1 MTHTDRKDPMYTV
14 RTVVLVAMAAT
25 MTLAGCGGSGP
36 AAEPTSTSASAPAGL
51 SPAAPSAPARA
62 SGSAAVPEKL
72 RFAGSTVDGRAFSG
86 ESLAGRPAVLWFWA
100 PWCTVCRGE
109 APDIEA
115 MQRRFG
121 DRVQFVGVPGLGQ
134 VPDMQ
139 RFVADTGLGGFPHV
153 VDENG
158 ALWERFG
165 VPAQPAFAFVARDGT
180 VEVSIGKLPAEE
192 LSARLDRLAGG

>member
-1 MTHTDRKDPMYTV
+1 MTHTDRKDPMHTV

-25 MTLAGCGGSGP
+25 MTLAGCGGSDP
-36 AAEPTSTSASAPAGL
+36 AAEPASTSAPAAL
-51 SPAAPSAPARA
+51 SPAAPSAPAR
-62 SGSAAVPEKL
+62 GSTAVPEKL

-109 APDIEA
+109 APDIDA

-153 VDENG
+153 VDADG

-180 VEVSIGKLPAEE
+180 VEVSIGKLPREDLE
-192 LSARLDRLAGG
+192 TRLDRLAGG